1 VAKRDPLSFQ
11 AEAEGVA
18 TISTK
23 PTDVFFTPYTLGDLQ
38 LKNRIVMAPLT
49 RTRADNPGK
58 VPNEL
63 MTEYY
68 AQRAGAGLIITEG
81 TFVSEQGQGW
91 YGAPGVY
98 TAEQTTG
105 WKRVTDAVHKAG
117 GLIFVQLWHQGSVSH
132 RFLYDDGRLPLGP
145 SAVNPEQ
152 LIHVKGG
159 TIPSEI
165 PREMSR
171 DDIKEAVQDF
181 RHSAQVARDAGF
193 DGVQIQGGFVY
204 LFQQFLHEVTN
215 RRTDQYGGPVEN
227 RARLLFEALEA
238 VLEIWPS
245 NRVGVKAGPMMSE
258 HGAFRATDETLR
270 TSEYVYRKMAT
281 YKLSHMLLMRQMGD
295 LSGTP
300 IEHMSGDAVVHHFR
314 RLYSGTL
321 ILNAGLNAQNAAR
334 LIAEGAGDL
343 VAFGRDYIAN
353 PDLAER
359 IRRDAPLNEPRQE
372 YFYGPSA
379 TGYTDYPA
387 LSQRDRSQETS
398 TVQ

>member
-1 VAKRDPLSFQ
+1 MT
-11 AEAEGVA
+11 A
-18 TISTK
+18 TGSNSSTK
-23 PTDVFFTPYTLGDLQ
+23 ALLAPYTLGDLE

-49 RTRADNPGK
+49 RTRAANEGK

-63 MTEYY
+63 MAEYY
-68 AQRAGAGLIITEG
+68 AQRAGAGLIIAEG

-98 TAEQTTG
+98 TEEQRAG
-105 WKRVTDAVHKAG
+105 WERVADAVHGAG

-132 RFLYDDGRLPLGP
+132 RSFYSDGRLPLGP

-159 TIPSEI
+159 RIMSEI
-165 PREMSR
+165 PREMTLH
-171 DDIKEAVQDF
+171 DINQAVKDF
-181 RHSAQVARDAGF
+181 RHAAQVARDAGF

-215 RRTDQYGGPVEN
+215 RRTDCYGGPVEN
-227 RARLLFEALEA
+227 RGRIFFEALEA
-238 VLEIWPS
+238 VLEVWPG

-258 HGAFRATDETLR
+258 TGAFRATDETLR
-270 TSEYVYRKMAT
+270 TSEYVYRKIAG
-281 YKLSHMLLMRQMGD
+281 YKLSHMLLMRQMAD
-295 LSGTP
+295 LTGSP

-314 RLYSGTL
+314 RLYPGTL
-321 ILNAGLNAQNAAR
+321 ILNSGINAIHGAR

-343 VAFGRDYIAN
+343 VAFGRDHIAN

-359 IRRDAPLNEPRQE
+359 IRLDAPLNAPRPE
-372 YFYGPSA
+372 YFYGASV
-379 TGYTDYPA
+379 TGYTDYPS
-387 LSQRDRSQETS
+387 LSQVQETRNGE
-398 TVQ
+398 